1 VAVEKKNSPSWSWY
15 WVASVLSLL
24 ILVVG
29 IVQVVREPHGSWTM
43 LATGCLAVI
52 AVIISW
58 QLAIAIRANRPAAR
72 EEYLQPLTERLDQ
85 VSILL
90 NLMSE
95 QQLLSDRAISIA
107 YREKDRE
114 ALRRAVHEEL
124 GRHDWDAA
132 LLLVD
137 DMERAFGNKAEAKKL
152 RKEITDARNDH
163 VRKQI
168 ADVAAVIDKH
178 TRGEQWNAAIREAE
192 KLIAMFPDN
201 EQVRNL
207 PHEIDNRRLAHK
219 KQLMQTWHEAVAR
232 HDNDGSIE
240 ILKQLDHYLTSAE
253 AESMQETVRSVFKEK
268 LNNLGAQFA
277 AAVKEQRW
285 AEAIRVG
292 DGIVREFPNARIAQ
306 EVKESMEALKKRA
319 AEPAAA
325 AV

>member
-1 VAVEKKNSPSWSWY
+1 
-15 WVASVLSLL
+15 
-24 ILVVG
+24 
-29 IVQVVREPHGSWTM
+29 
-43 LATGCLAVI
+43 
-52 AVIISW
+52 
-58 QLAIAIRANRPAAR
+58 
-72 EEYLQPLTERLDQ
+72 
-85 VSILL
+85 
-90 NLMSE
+90 
-95 QQLLSDRAISIA
+95 
-107 YREKDRE
+107 
-114 ALRRAVHEEL
+114 
-124 GRHDWDAA
+124 
-132 LLLVD
+132 
-137 DMERAFGNKAEAKKL
+137 
-152 RKEITDARNDH
+152 
-163 VRKQI
+163 
-168 ADVAAVIDKH
+168 
-178 TRGEQWNAAIREAE
+178 REAE

-292 DGIVREFPNARIAQ
+292 DGIVKEFPNARIAQ
-306 EVKESMEALKKRA
+306 EVKESMDALKKRA
-319 AEPAAA
+319 AEPAGA